1 MKVIPTFK
9 NPEAETKFWEQIEK
23 SLVLVLNC
31 GSSSIKFAIIEP
43 KSGAIR
49 FGGLVQNIGSEA
61 ANIKYYYSNQ
71 EAVSKDL
78 PNASHKTALDFII
91 DLIKTTDGLMS
102 SIFAVGH
109 RFVHG
114 GERFAQSVLI
124 TPQILQELHDNSYLA
139 PLHSPAN
146 LAGIEATL
154 KALSDLPQVSVF
166 DTAFHQSMPD
176 YAYVYPIP
184 YELYQ
189 KHLVRRYGF
198 HGTSHRFVCKK
209 AAEILQ
215 LELNNSAFITAH
227 LGNGCSAAAILNGKS
242 IDTSMGLTP
251 LAGLVMGTRSGDVD
265 PSLHG
270 YLAQNLGY
278 DLDAITNML
287 NKESGLLG
295 ISGTASDMRHIEENM
310 AAGDKRAILAFEIF
324 CYNLAKYIAAYA
336 VPLGRIDALIF
347 TGGIGEN
354 SKRVRAKTLQWLKI
368 FNFKID
374 LINNDDNGKNTNG
387 IITTK
392 DSTIAMVVPTN
403 EEWLIAQDTASL
415 TI

>member
-1 MKVIPTFK
+1 ML
-9 NPEAETKFWEQIEK
+9 ETIAMEE

-43 KSGAIR
+43 KSGR
-49 FGGLVQNIGSEA
+49 NWFGGLVQNVDSES
-61 ANIKYYYSNQ
+61 ANIKYYYDNQ
-71 EAVSKDL
+71 EATTKAL
-78 PNASHKTALDFII
+78 PGVSHKTALDFII
-91 DLIKTTDGLMS
+91 ELIKNTNDLIDN
-102 SIFAVGH
+102 IFAVGH

-114 GERFAQSVLI
+114 GERFTHSVLI
-124 TPQILQELHDNSYLA
+124 TPQIIQELRDNSYLA

-146 LAGIEATL
+146 IAGIEATF
-154 KALSDLPQVSVF
+154 KALSNLPQVSVF

-198 HGTSHRFVCKK
+198 HGTSHRFVCNK
-209 AAEILQ
+209 AAEILN
-215 LELNNSAFITAH
+215 LDINNSAFITAH

-278 DLDAITNML
+278 DLDTITNMF
-287 NKESGLLG
+287 NKKSGLLG
-295 ISGTASDMRHIEENM
+295 ISGTVSDMRQIEEL
-310 AAGDKRAILAFEIF
+310 ATSGDKRAVLAFEIF

-354 SKRVRAKTLQWLKI
+354 SRAVRAKTLQWLKI

-374 LINNDDNGKNTNG
+374 LASNGNNGKNTGG
-387 IITTK
+387 IITAK
-392 DSTIAMVVPTN
+392 DSTIAIVVPTN

-415 TI
+415 TN